1 MHSTGGIFTNLTG
14 RFLKDLKICLIWL
27 GKWDEAE
34 AIFKEVISTYPNNGE
49 AVAYS
54 KYCLSWID
62 VQRYNFDAAINR
74 LQQTLDSKV
83 WTDPEFCSR
92 AEFQIG
98 RIYQA
103 FLQDHV
109 KAQEVFDRVVV
120 KYPGEKIMEHPFLDG
135 AKKRMGVN

>member
-1 MHSTGGIFTNLTG
+1 MGLLHISPVDFYYDIG
-14 RFLKDLKICLIWL
+14 ICLIWL

-34 AIFKEVISTYPNNGE
+34 AIFYEVIENYPNNGE

-62 VQRYNFDAAINR
+62 VQRGNLYAAIER
-74 LQQTLDSKV
+74 LQQTLDSKI
-83 WTDPEFCSR
+83 WTDPAFCSR

-98 RIYQA
+98 RIYQS
-103 FLQDHV
+103 FLQDYE

-120 KYPGEKIMEHPFLDG
+120 KYPGGKIIDHPFLDG

>member
-1 MHSTGGIFTNLTG
+1 MGLLHISPVY
-14 RFLKDLKICLIWL
+14 FLEDIGICLIWL
-27 GKWDEAE
+27 GKKDEAE
-34 AIFKEVISTYPNNGE
+34 AVFKEVISTYPNNGE
-49 AVAYS
+49 TVAYS

-62 VQRYNFDAAINR
+62 VQRGNLHQAITR
-74 LQQTLDSKV
+74 LQQTLDSRI

-103 FLQDHV
+103 FLHDYS
-109 KAQEVFDRVVV
+109 KAQEVFERVVV
-120 KYPGEKIMEHPFLDG
+120 KYPNEKIMDHPFLDG

>member
-1 MHSTGGIFTNLTG
+1 
-14 RFLKDLKICLIWL
+14 
-27 GKWDEAE
+27 
-34 AIFKEVISTYPNNGE
+34 
-49 AVAYS
+49 VAYS

-62 VQRYNFDAAINR
+62 VQRGNFDAAINR
-74 LQQTLDSKV
+74 LQQTLNARI
-83 WTDPEFCSR
+83 WTDAEFCAR

-109 KAQEVFDRVVV
+109 KAQEVFDRIVV
-120 KYPGEKIMEHPFLDG
+120 KYPGEKIMDHPFWDG